1 MELLQ
6 RTARRPFKLSKSTPA
21 RLVTIM
27 TAPSMRSYGRRMRN
41 CLAAK
46 ERKATMKYGQGHV
59 TKTSKNNTASKAWIP
74 SANVLPLQEPGRQ
87 LLEAM
92 ATQQRLS
99 ILSFLFRAVVR
110 SVSLSP
116 QQLQLNHVPTTAN
129 SLNCPTH
136 PTQTDKLRCCSCKGT
151 TSSSSTVAHISRP

>member
-92 ATQQRLS
+92 AMQQRLS
-99 ILSFLFRAVVR
+99 RIHNFRLTCQTVPEVY
-110 SVSLSP
+110 P
-116 QQLQLNHVPTTAN
+116 QRLQSKP
-129 SLNCPTH
+129 SKES
-136 PTQTDKLRCCSCKGT
+136 DYD
-151 TSSSSTVAHISRP
+151 